1 MNASKHIHRGV
12 FAGIVWVHLS
22 LTAQHLPNLN
32 LLDYHHCQNT
42 NRWKITWK
50 NAVHPSSTVPEAC
63 SKVHRICSG
72 GSQWLDYDARL
83 FQSFFCFRLP
93 SLYLLDFI
101 MLLRNSCQV
110 FATVTSQLKN
120 LVCSST
126 SQSPTCFHSKRT
138 TYRFIQITDVKAI
151 VVSNPQG
158 ILFFLL

>member
-83 FQSFFCFRLP
+83 FQSVFLFSFVLIVSTRLHNAPQKLMP
-93 SLYLLDFI
+93 SVCYRYVTTQKLGVFLNLTIPNLLSFQTHHVQVYIDHG
-101 MLLRNSCQV
+101 CQGY
-110 FATVTSQLKN
+110 
-120 LVCSST
+120 SS
-126 SQSPTCFHSKRT
+126 F
-138 TYRFIQITDVKAI
+138 
-151 VVSNPQG
+151 
-158 ILFFLL
+158 